1 MDTIQ
6 LTEIFRDAILT
17 GFKVATPILLVSILV
32 GLFISIIQ
40 AATSINEQTM
50 TFVPKLIIVD
60 EKGNHVE
67 TTNRTKHPVFERFK
81 KAELLGYDLYER
93 DMPLTNPA
101 TIADK
106 LEAAFVKSEFA
117 HK

>member
-50 TFVPKLIIVD
+50 TFVPKLIVIALVMIVFGGWMLQQMVD
-60 EKGNHVE
+60 LV
-67 TTNRTKHPVFERFK
+67 NRIFEFI
-81 KAELLGYDLYER
+81 
-93 DMPLTNPA
+93 A
-101 TIADK
+101 TSI
-106 LEAAFVKSEFA
+106 
-117 HK
+117 

>member
-1 MDTIQ
+1 MNTMQ

-50 TFVPKLIIVD
+50 TFVPKLIVIALVLIVCGGWMLQQMVD
-60 EKGNHVE
+60 LV
-67 TTNRTKHPVFERFK
+67 NRIFEFI
-81 KAELLGYDLYER
+81 G
-93 DMPLTNPA
+93 TS
-101 TIADK
+101 I
-106 LEAAFVKSEFA
+106 
-117 HK
+117 

>member
-32 GLFISIIQ
+32 GLVISIIQ

-50 TFVPKLIIVD
+50 TFVPKLIIIALTLIVFGGWMLQQMVD
-60 EKGNHVE
+60 LVNRIFEFIA
-67 TTNRTKHPVFERFK
+67 TNV
-81 KAELLGYDLYER
+81 
-93 DMPLTNPA
+93 
-101 TIADK
+101 
-106 LEAAFVKSEFA
+106 
-117 HK
+117 